1 MPDADRDPPRDSP
14 ESAAGQGSAAA
25 PGAAN
30 DDGPA
35 PSLPTAV
42 SLMITRRQ
50 KEQLRLLGFSD
61 EAIRDMTPA
70 EAHASLG
77 L

>member
-1 MPDADRDPPRDSP
+1 MPDADRDPPEP
-14 ESAAGQGSAAA
+14 ATGQGPTGT

-35 PSLPTAV
+35 PSPPAAV

-50 KEQLRLLGFSD
+50 KEQLRRMGFSD
-61 EAIRDMTPA
+61 ETIREMTPA